1 MNFNKTNRFVVSA
14 SPWITICI
22 SFVLMVIIIFQTIMM
37 YNREKEHV
45 GNHLKEKGA
54 VFIKS
59 FETDV
64 KAGMLSNQAALQ
76 RLVEKTASH
85 PDITYLFLV
94 DVSGKIL
101 AHNDRKMI
109 GTQISDTALNN
120 PVTEPDGPQWRIV
133 DKQND
138 TRYFEVYK
146 TLFSTSLQVAEKQ
159 RPPDKIQALPMPSA
173 LDAENRPVMFIG
185 MDVRPFE
192 QAVTEDLQHNIVMI
206 TIVFL
211 VGLAGIISLFWSRK
225 VIRSHRLL
233 QDTRAFAAE
242 TIASLPMGIIIVDK
256 RRHIRYMNDTAC
268 SLLGINISAVTDKT
282 ADEVLPEEIW
292 HLHKIADAHGKG
304 LEKEIVVNSENSGPT
319 PISMMVTN
327 IFDQAGEFLGFL
339 FILKDLSQI
348 RALELK
354 IRRKER
360 LAALGT
366 LASGIAHE
374 VRNPLSSI
382 KGYAGFFGSLF
393 EAGSDNQKA
402 AQLMVE
408 EIDRVDRVISELL
421 EFARP
426 ADLQLRPTPPEL
438 LIKNSLRII
447 RHEAQSAGI
456 RVKEKIDVRLPEL
469 HLDPDRFSQVLLNLY
484 INAIQSMKH
493 GGDLTVDV
501 SMKREAV
508 LFAVSDTGE
517 GISPEDQPAVFNPYY
532 TTKKKGTGLGLAIVH
547 KIVEGHNGAIWLE
560 SAPGKGT
567 TFFVSIPLKKQ
578 QRKVP

>member
-1 MNFNKTNRFVVSA
+1 MNFNKTNRLMVSA
-14 SPWITICI
+14 SPWITIGI
-22 SFVLMVIIIFQTIMM
+22 SFVLMVIILFQTIMM

-76 RLVEKTASH
+76 RLVERTASH
-85 PDITYLFLV
+85 PDISYLFLV
-94 DVSGKIL
+94 GVSGKIL
-101 AHNDRKMI
+101 AHNNQKMI
-109 GTQISDTALNN
+109 GTQRDDTARESR
-120 PVTEPDGPQWRIV
+120 VTQPGNSGWQIV
-133 DKQND
+133 KKENS

-146 TLFSTSLQVAEKQ
+146 PL
-159 RPPDKIQALPMPSA
+159 ALTFPGV
-173 LDAENRPVMFIG
+173 AENRPVMFIG

-192 QAVTEDLQHNIVMI
+192 QAVNEDLQHNIVMI
-206 TIVFL
+206 AIVFL

-225 VIRSHRLL
+225 VIRSRRLL

-268 SLLGINISAVTDKT
+268 SLLGINISGITDKI
-282 ADEVLPEEIW
+282 ASKVLPEEIW
-292 HLHKIADAHGKG
+292 HLHTIAGANGKN
-304 LEKEIVVNSENSGPT
+304 LEKEIVVDSEKSGPT
-319 PISMMVTN
+319 PISVMVTN
-327 IFDQAGEFLGFL
+327 IFGQAGDFIGFL

-393 EAGSDNQKA
+393 EAGSDNRKA

-426 ADLQLRPTPPEL
+426 ADLQLHPTQPDL

-447 RHEAQSAGI
+447 RHEAESAGI
-456 RVKEKIDVRLPEL
+456 RVTEKIDAPLPEL
-469 HLDPDRFSQVLLNLY
+469 HLDQDRFSQVLLNLY

-501 SMKREAV
+501 SVKEDAV

-517 GISPEDQPAVFNPYY
+517 GISPDDQAAVFNPYY
-532 TTKKKGTGLGLAIVH
+532 TTKKKGTGLGLAIAH
-547 KIVEGHNGAIWLE
+547 KIIEGHNGTIWFE
-560 SAPGKGT
+560 SIKGKGT

-578 QRKVP
+578 QRKLP

>member
-1 MNFNKTNRFVVSA
+1 MNFSKTNRLVVSA
-14 SPWITICI
+14 SPWITIGI
-22 SFVLMVIIIFQTIMM
+22 SFVLMVIILFQTVIM
-37 YNREKEHV
+37 YNREKQHV
-45 GNHLKEKGA
+45 GNHLMEKG
-54 VFIKS
+54 VVWIKS
-59 FETDV
+59 FEAD
-64 KAGMLSNQAALQ
+64 AGTGVSGNHFSLQ
-76 RLVEKTASH
+76 RVLEKTASQSG
-85 PDITYLFLV
+85 ILYMFLV
-94 DVSGKIL
+94 DASGKIL

-109 GTQISDTALNN
+109 GTQRDDTALENRVTHPGN
-120 PVTEPDGPQWRIV
+120 PGWRIV
-133 DKQND
+133 EKENN

-146 TLFSTSLQVAEKQ
+146 PLAFTFPKV
-159 RPPDKIQALPMPSA
+159 
-173 LDAENRPVMFIG
+173 AENRPVMFIG
-185 MDVRPFE
+185 MDVHPFE
-192 QAVTEDLQHNIVMI
+192 QAVREDLQHNILMI

-256 RRHIRYMNDTAC
+256 SRHIRYMNDTAC
-268 SLLGINISAVTDKT
+268 SLLGINILGITDKT
-282 ADEVLPEEIW
+282 AGDVLPEDIW
-292 HLHKIADAHGKG
+292 HLHKIADANGKG
-304 LEKEIVVNSENSGPT
+304 LEKEIVVDAEKTGAT
-319 PISMMVTN
+319 PISVMVTN
-327 IFDQAGEFLGFL
+327 IFDQAGDFIGFL

-354 IRRKER
+354 IRRKES

-393 EAGSDNQKA
+393 EDTSENKKA
-402 AQLMVE
+402 ARLMVQ

-426 ADLQLRPTPPEL
+426 ADLKLHPTQLDQF
-438 LIKNSLRII
+438 IKNSLRII
-447 RHEAQSAGI
+447 RHEAESAGI
-456 RVKEKIDVRLPEL
+456 RVKEKIDAPLPKL
-469 HLDPDRFSQVLLNLY
+469 NLDPDRFSQVLLNLY
-484 INAIQSMKH
+484 INAIQAMKH

-501 SMKREAV
+501 RVKENAV

-517 GISPEDQPAVFNPYY
+517 GILPDDQAAVFNPYF

-547 KIVEGHNGAIWLE
+547 KIIEGHNGTIWLE
-560 SAPGKGT
+560 SFKGKGT
-567 TFFVSIPLKKQ
+567 TFFVSIPLNKQ
-578 QRKVP
+578 QRILP

>member
-1 MNFNKTNRFVVSA
+1 
-14 SPWITICI
+14 
-22 SFVLMVIIIFQTIMM
+22 
-37 YNREKEHV
+37 
-45 GNHLKEKGA
+45 
-54 VFIKS
+54 
-59 FETDV
+59 
-64 KAGMLSNQAALQ
+64 
-76 RLVEKTASH
+76 
-85 PDITYLFLV
+85 
-94 DVSGKIL
+94 
-101 AHNDRKMI
+101 
-109 GTQISDTALNN
+109 
-120 PVTEPDGPQWRIV
+120 
-133 DKQND
+133 
-138 TRYFEVYK
+138 
-146 TLFSTSLQVAEKQ
+146 
-159 RPPDKIQALPMPSA
+159 
-173 LDAENRPVMFIG
+173 
-185 MDVRPFE
+185 
-192 QAVTEDLQHNIVMI
+192 
-206 TIVFL
+206 
-211 VGLAGIISLFWSRK
+211 
-225 VIRSHRLL
+225 
-233 QDTRAFAAE
+233 
-242 TIASLPMGIIIVDK
+242 
-256 RRHIRYMNDTAC
+256 
-268 SLLGINISAVTDKT
+268 
-282 ADEVLPEEIW
+282 
-292 HLHKIADAHGKG
+292 
-304 LEKEIVVNSENSGPT
+304 
-319 PISMMVTN
+319 
-327 IFDQAGEFLGFL
+327 
-339 FILKDLSQI
+339 LSQI

-393 EAGSDNQKA
+393 EAGSDNRKA

>member
-1 MNFNKTNRFVVSA
+1 MDFTKTNQFMVSA
-14 SPWITICI
+14 SPWITIGI
-22 SFVLMVIIIFQTIMM
+22 SVVLMVIILFQTVMM
-37 YNREKEHV
+37 YNREKQHV
-45 GNHLKEKGA
+45 GHHLMEKG
-54 VFIKS
+54 VVWIKS
-59 FETDV
+59 FEAD
-64 KAGMLSNQAALQ
+64 AGTGVTGNHSALQ
-76 RLVEKTASH
+76 RALEQTASQ
-85 PDITYLFLV
+85 PGILYMFLV
-94 DVSGKIL
+94 DKSGKIL

-109 GTQISDTALNN
+109 GTQLDDTALENR
-120 PVTEPDGPQWRIV
+120 VTHPGDPGWRIIE
-133 DKQND
+133 KENN

-146 TLFSTSLQVAEKQ
+146 PLELTFPKV
-159 RPPDKIQALPMPSA
+159 
-173 LDAENRPVMFIG
+173 AENRPVMFIG
-185 MDVRPFE
+185 MDVHPFD
-192 QAVTEDLQHNIVMI
+192 QAVTEDLHHNVVMI
-206 TIVFL
+206 SIVFL
-211 VGLAGIISLFWSRK
+211 VGLAGIVSLFWSRK
-225 VIRSHRLL
+225 VIRSRRLL
-233 QDTRAFAAE
+233 QDTSAFAAE

-268 SLLGINISAVTDKT
+268 SLLGIQISGITDKT
-282 ADEVLPEEIW
+282 AGEVLPEVIW
-292 HLHKIADAHGKG
+292 HLHKIAGVHGKG
-304 LEKEIVVNSENSGPT
+304 LEKEIHVDSEKSGPT
-319 PISMMVTN
+319 PVSVMVTN
-327 IFDQAGEFLGFL
+327 IFGQDGDFIGFL

-382 KGYAGFFGSLF
+382 KGYASFFGSLF
-393 EAGSDNQKA
+393 EDGSENKKA
-402 AQLMVE
+402 ARMMVE

-426 ADLQLRPTPPEL
+426 ADLQLRPTQPEP
-438 LIKNSLRII
+438 LIRHSLHII
-447 RHEAQSAGI
+447 RHEAGNAGI
-456 RVKEKIDVRLPEL
+456 RINERIHAPLPEL

-484 INAIQSMKH
+484 INAIQAMKD

-501 SMKREAV
+501 RVKENAV

-517 GISPEDQPAVFNPYY
+517 GILSDDQGAVFNPYY

-560 SAPGKGT
+560 SAPEKGA

-578 QRKVP
+578 QRKLQ

>member
-1 MNFNKTNRFVVSA
+1 MVSA
-14 SPWITICI
+14 SPWITIGI
-22 SFVLMVIIIFQTIMM
+22 SFVLMVIILFQTVIL
-37 YNREKEHV
+37 YNREKQHV
-45 GNHLKEKGA
+45 GNHLMEKGM
-54 VFIKS
+54 VWIKS
-59 FETDV
+59 FEADAGTGMTDNHF
-64 KAGMLSNQAALQ
+64 SLQ
-76 RLVEKTASH
+76 GELEKTASQSG
-85 PDITYLFLV
+85 ILYMFLV
-94 DVSGKIL
+94 DASGKIL

-109 GTQISDTALNN
+109 GTQRNDTARENRVIHPGN
-120 PVTEPDGPQWRIV
+120 PGWRIV
-133 DKQND
+133 EKENG

-146 TLFSTSLQVAEKQ
+146 PL
-159 RPPDKIQALPMPSA
+159 ALTFPKV
-173 LDAENRPVMFIG
+173 AENRPVIFIG
-185 MDVRPFE
+185 MDVRPFD
-192 QAVTEDLQHNIVMI
+192 QAVREDLQHNIVMI

-268 SLLGINISAVTDKT
+268 SLLGITISAVTDKT
-282 ADEVLPEEIW
+282 AGEVLPEEIW
-292 HLHKIADAHGKG
+292 HLHKIAGANKKN
-304 LEKEIVVNSENSGPT
+304 LEKEIVVDSEKSGPT
-319 PISMMVTN
+319 PISVVVTN
-327 IFDQAGEFLGFL
+327 IFDQAGDFIGFL

-393 EAGSDNQKA
+393 EDTSENKKA
-402 AQLMVE
+402 ARLMVQ

-426 ADLQLRPTPPEL
+426 ADLKLQPTQLDQF
-438 LIKNSLRII
+438 IKNSLRII
-447 RHEAQSAGI
+447 RHEAESAGI
-456 RVKEKIDVRLPEL
+456 RVKEKIDTPLPKPN
-469 HLDPDRFSQVLLNLY
+469 LDPDRFSQVLLNLY
-484 INAIQSMKH
+484 INAIQAMKH
-493 GGDLTVDV
+493 GGDLTVAVRMNED
-501 SMKREAV
+501 AV

-517 GISPEDQPAVFNPYY
+517 GILPDDQAAVFNPYF

-547 KIVEGHNGAIWLE
+547 KIIEGHNGAIWFE
-560 SAPGKGT
+560 SIKEKGT
-567 TFFVSIPLKKQ
+567 TFFISIPLKKQ
-578 QRKVP
+578 QRKLP